1 LAHRSLT
8 DDRYVSIHNRG
19 EFLQSVDGR
28 AQWLRQERALIGSAG
43 VQRDRSILMDGV
55 ALKEAKLVVGDA
67 QHSIARL
74 KPRPV
79 SGGHGPDHFV
89 QRVTDLRIR
98 LLLVAQ
104 EKGEIGTTQAGQLG
118 LKDDLPP
125 AIRLGLKCRFRRLD
139 ELDAGRPRNVC
150 GKQTSRLQNDKSGT
164 DVLKNVSI
172 I

>member
-1 LAHRSLT
+1 
-8 DDRYVSIHNRG
+8 
-19 EFLQSVDGR
+19 
-28 AQWLRQERALIGSAG
+28 
-43 VQRDRSILMDGV
+43 MDGV

-67 QHSIARL
+67 QHSIAGL

-79 SGGHGPDHFV
+79 CGGHRPDHFV

-104 EKGEIGTTQAGQLG
+104 EKREIGSTEASQLW

-125 AIRLGLKCRFRRLD
+125 AIRLGLKCRLRRVD

-150 GKQTSRLQNDKSGT
+150 GKQTSRLRSDKSGT
-164 DVLKNVSI
+164 EVSLNASI